1 MKNKN
6 INTLILSSFFTLY
19 FIIGVYTLED
29 YGVNVE
35 EHTQIYSGFYWLNF
49 IFEYLNIN
57 FLKASLNEI
66 LQNISTDFYL
76 PNPEYF
82 TYGPIFDVPTAFLD
96 LLFGSDKTYLSFKL
110 RHFFIF
116 SLYYLSSIIVFK
128 ILIERFNN
136 FFISLFGT
144 LLYIFSPRVY
154 GDSFHNNKDILFL
167 SLTIFSIFFAFK
179 IFKKKKIKNIFLF
192 SLFAALATSTRV
204 IGIFLPISVIFF
216 LFLEVLNSKKY
227 ENTKYYFLIL
237 FFYFLSLVI
246 HWPYLWID
254 PFSNFL
260 EYFIKSKNWVFSY
273 YILFDG
279 KYFLTTSLP
288 DSFIFTW
295 ISIST
300 PILNLILFL
309 SGLFFATKRLFLR
322 FINFDQYKLL
332 NCDFWRGKNEMKD
345 NFIIFNLITII
356 SILISIN
363 VSLVSGWRH
372 LYFLNFFII
381 YIGVYYL
388 NILFSKFKNYKKI
401 FIVLCLILFVP
412 NIYKLIIFH
421 PFQSLYI
428 NELVS
433 KKNKNKFLID
443 REGLTRLHSINKIL
457 SFTDQQ
463 DNINIANAS
472 FIPYYRIK
480 DVLIEKD
487 KKRLNFVRGE
497 YQKADYIYNNYVYEV
512 DPLFNNKYD
521 IPENF
526 KKIYQLK
533 INGVNMYEIWKKK

>member
-216 LFLEVLNSKKY
+216 LFLEVLNSKKH